1 MAAKLSPGAALLL
14 ALALLTGL
22 SQFHRSALGVIAP
35 ELSADLALTPAMLGA
50 ANGMFFAALLVMQL
64 PVGIALDRLGPRRLV
79 AGLSVIAVL
88 GIVLQSMATD
98 GTVLL
103 FARALIGIGCAAS
116 FMSAVVLCAR
126 WYGRGE
132 MTLALSRVFAL
143 SQVGILL
150 AGAPLAWL
158 AGWLGWREAFL
169 VAALLTG
176 VVALAWWRLVRDD
189 PPHRAAP
196 KRPSETLIE
205 ALRGQFSIW
214 RLPGLPRVLALHLV
228 AYAAAATVIGLWAG
242 PYLADVHGLDAN
254 ARGRALAVMGLA
266 MPIGLLLV
274 GPLEKHF
281 FPRAAL
287 ITAGAALSALMLVGL
302 ALWPTPPLPVAL
314 GLLVGLIF
322 FSSYPVLLVT
332 EARGLFPDHLV
343 GRGAST
349 VNMAQLLGSALLP
362 ILVGLVVGL
371 FPMVEAAR
379 PEAAYRAGFAVLAG
393 GLLLGLL
400 GWLVMPRPKPAP
412 P

>member
-1 MAAKLSPGAALLL
+1 MLSPNAALLL
-14 ALALLTGL
+14 ALTLLTGL

-35 ELSADLALTPAMLGA
+35 ELSADLALSPAMLGA
-50 ANGMFFAALLVMQL
+50 ANGMFFAAILVMQL
-64 PVGIALDRLGPRRLV
+64 PVGIALDRLGPRLVV

-88 GIVLQSMATD
+88 GLVLQGLATD
-98 GTVLL
+98 GTTLL
-103 FARALIGIGCAAS
+103 VARALIGIGCAAS

-126 WYGRGE
+126 WYAGGD

-143 SQVGILL
+143 SQIGILL

-158 AGWLGWREAFL
+158 AGWLGWRDAFL
-169 VAALLTG
+169 ISALLTG
-176 VVALAWWRLVRDD
+176 LAALAWWRLVQND
-189 PPHRAAP
+189 PPHKPAP
-196 KRPSETLIE
+196 ARKPESLRE

-214 RLPGLPRVLALHLV
+214 RLPGLSRVLALHLV

-242 PYLADVHGLDAN
+242 PYLADVHGLDAK
-254 ARGRALAVMGLA
+254 ARGRALAAMGLA

-287 ITAGAALSALMLVGL
+287 ITAGAALSALMLMGL

-343 GRGAST
+343 GRGATT
-349 VNMAQLLGSALLP
+349 VNMAQLVGSALLP
-362 ILVGLVVGL
+362 LLVGMVIGF
-371 FPMVEAAR
+371 FPIEEAVR

-393 GLLLGLL
+393 SLLLGLA
-400 GWLVMPRPKPAP
+400 GWLLLPRTKP
-412 P
+412 

>member
-1 MAAKLSPGAALLL
+1 MLSPNAALLL

-35 ELSADLALTPAMLGA
+35 ELSADLALTPVMLGA
-50 ANGMFFAALLVMQL
+50 ANGMFFAAILVMQL
-64 PVGIALDRLGPRRLV
+64 PVGIALDRLGPRLVV

-88 GIVLQSMATD
+88 GLVLQGLATD
-98 GTVLL
+98 GATLL
-103 FARALIGIGCAAS
+103 VARALIGIGCAAS

-126 WYGRGE
+126 WYAGGD
-132 MTLALSRVFAL
+132 MTLALSRIFAL
-143 SQVGILL
+143 SQIGILL

-169 VAALLTG
+169 ISALLTG
-176 VVALAWWRLVRDD
+176 LAALAWWRLVQND
-189 PPHRAAP
+189 PPDKPAP
-196 KRPSETLIE
+196 ARKPESLRE

-214 RLPGLPRVLALHLV
+214 RLPGLSRVLALHLV

-242 PYLADVHGLDAN
+242 PYLADVHGLDAK
-254 ARGRALAVMGLA
+254 ARGRALAAMGLA
-266 MPIGLLLV
+266 LPIGLLLV

-287 ITAGAALSALMLVGL
+287 ITAGAALSALMLIGL

-343 GRGAST
+343 GRGATT
-349 VNMAQLLGSALLP
+349 VNMAQLVGSALLP
-362 ILVGLVVGL
+362 LLVGIVIGF
-371 FPMVEAAR
+371 FPIEEAVR
-379 PEAAYRAGFAVLAG
+379 PEIAYRAGFAVLAG
-393 GLLLGLL
+393 SLLLGLA
-400 GWLVMPRPKPAP
+400 GWLLLPRTKA
-412 P
+412 

>member
-1 MAAKLSPGAALLL
+1 MLSPNAALLL
-14 ALALLTGL
+14 ALTLLTGL

-35 ELSADLALTPAMLGA
+35 ELSADLALSPAMLGA
-50 ANGMFFAALLVMQL
+50 ANGMFFAAILVMQL
-64 PVGIALDRLGPRRLV
+64 PVGIALDRLGPRLVV

-88 GIVLQSMATD
+88 GLVLQGLATD
-98 GTVLL
+98 GTTLL
-103 FARALIGIGCAAS
+103 VARALIGIGCAAS

-126 WYGRGE
+126 WYAGGD

-143 SQVGILL
+143 SQIGILL

-158 AGWLGWREAFL
+158 AGWLGWRDAFL
-169 VAALLTG
+169 ISALLTG
-176 VVALAWWRLVRDD
+176 LAALAWWRLVQND
-189 PPHRAAP
+189 PPHKPAP
-196 KRPSETLIE
+196 ARKPESLME

-214 RLPGLPRVLALHLV
+214 RLPGLSRVLALHLV

-242 PYLADVHGLDAN
+242 PYLADVHGLDAK
-254 ARGRALAVMGLA
+254 ARGRALAAMGLA

-281 FPRAAL
+281 FPRTAL
-287 ITAGAALSALMLVGL
+287 VTAGAALSALMLIGL

-343 GRGAST
+343 GRGATT
-349 VNMAQLLGSALLP
+349 VNMAQLVGSALLP
-362 ILVGLVVGL
+362 LLVGLVIGF
-371 FPMVEAAR
+371 FPIEEAVR
-379 PEAAYRAGFAVLAG
+379 PEIAYRAGFAVLAG
-393 GLLLGLL
+393 SLLLGLA
-400 GWLVMPRPKPAP
+400 GWLLLPRTKA
-412 P
+412 

>member
-1 MAAKLSPGAALLL
+1 MLSPNAALLL
-14 ALALLTGL
+14 ALTLLTGL

-35 ELSADLALTPAMLGA
+35 ELSADLALSPAMLGA
-50 ANGMFFAALLVMQL
+50 ANGMFFAAILVMQL
-64 PVGIALDRLGPRRLV
+64 PVGIALDRLGPRLVV

-88 GIVLQSMATD
+88 GLVLQGLATD
-98 GTVLL
+98 GTTLL
-103 FARALIGIGCAAS
+103 VARALIGIGCAAS

-126 WYGRGE
+126 WYAGGD

-143 SQVGILL
+143 SQIGILL

-169 VAALLTG
+169 ISALLTG
-176 VVALAWWRLVRDD
+176 LAALAWWRLVQND
-189 PPHRAAP
+189 PPDKPAP
-196 KRPSETLIE
+196 ARKPESLME

-214 RLPGLPRVLALHLV
+214 RLPGLSRVLALHLV

-242 PYLADVHGLDAN
+242 PYLADVHGLDAK
-254 ARGRALAVMGLA
+254 ARGRALAAMGLA

-287 ITAGAALSALMLVGL
+287 VTAGAALSALMLIGL

-343 GRGAST
+343 GRGATT

-362 ILVGLVVGL
+362 LLVGLVVGF
-371 FPMVEAAR
+371 FPIEEAVR

-393 GLLLGLL
+393 SLLLGLA
-400 GWLVMPRPKPAP
+400 GWLLLPRTKA
-412 P
+412 

>member
-1 MAAKLSPGAALLL
+1 LKVMLSPNAALLL

-50 ANGMFFAALLVMQL
+50 ANGMFFAAILVMQL
-64 PVGIALDRLGPRRLV
+64 PVGIALDRLGPRLVV

-88 GIVLQSMATD
+88 GLVLQGLATD
-98 GTVLL
+98 GTTLL
-103 FARALIGIGCAAS
+103 VARALIGIGCAAS

-126 WYGRGE
+126 WYAGGD
-132 MTLALSRVFAL
+132 MTLALSRIFAL
-143 SQVGILL
+143 SQIGILL

-176 VVALAWWRLVRDD
+176 LAALAWWRLVQND
-189 PPHRAAP
+189 PPHKPAP
-196 KRPSETLIE
+196 ARKPESLRE

-214 RLPGLPRVLALHLV
+214 RLPGLSRVLALHLV

-254 ARGRALAVMGLA
+254 ARGRALAAMGLA

-281 FPRAAL
+281 FPRAGL
-287 ITAGAALSALMLVGL
+287 ITAGAALSALMLIGL

-343 GRGAST
+343 GRGATT
-349 VNMAQLLGSALLP
+349 VNMAQLVGSALLP
-362 ILVGLVVGL
+362 LLVGLVIGF
-371 FPMVEAAR
+371 FPMAEAAR

-393 GLLLGLL
+393 SLLLGLA
-400 GWLVMPRPKPAP
+400 GWLLLPRTKA
-412 P
+412 

>member
-1 MAAKLSPGAALLL
+1 MLSPNAALLL
-14 ALALLTGL
+14 ALTLLTGL

-35 ELSADLALTPAMLGA
+35 ELSADLALSPAMLGA
-50 ANGMFFAALLVMQL
+50 ANGMFFAAILVMQL
-64 PVGIALDRLGPRRLV
+64 PVGIALDRLGPRLVV

-88 GIVLQSMATD
+88 GLVLQGLATD
-98 GTVLL
+98 GTTLL
-103 FARALIGIGCAAS
+103 VARALIGIGCAAS

-126 WYGRGE
+126 WYAGGD

-143 SQVGILL
+143 SQIGILL

-158 AGWLGWREAFL
+158 AGWLGWRDAFL
-169 VAALLTG
+169 ISALLTG
-176 VVALAWWRLVRDD
+176 LAALAWWRLVQND
-189 PPHRAAP
+189 PPHKPAP
-196 KRPSETLIE
+196 ARKPESLRE

-214 RLPGLPRVLALHLV
+214 RLPGLSRVLALHLV

-242 PYLADVHGLDAN
+242 PYLADVHGLDAK
-254 ARGRALAVMGLA
+254 ARGRALAAMGLA

-287 ITAGAALSALMLVGL
+287 VTAGAALSALMLIGL

-343 GRGAST
+343 GRGATT
-349 VNMAQLLGSALLP
+349 VNMAQLVGSALLP
-362 ILVGLVVGL
+362 LLVGLVIGF
-371 FPMVEAAR
+371 FPIEEAVR

-393 GLLLGLL
+393 SLLLGLA
-400 GWLVMPRPKPAP
+400 GWLLLPRTKA
-412 P
+412 

>member
-1 MAAKLSPGAALLL
+1 MLSPNAALLL
-14 ALALLTGL
+14 ALTLLTGL

-35 ELSADLALTPAMLGA
+35 ELSADLALSPAMLGA
-50 ANGMFFAALLVMQL
+50 ANGMFFAAILVMQL
-64 PVGIALDRLGPRRLV
+64 PVGIALDRLGPRLVV

-88 GIVLQSMATD
+88 GLVLQGLATD
-98 GTVLL
+98 GTTLL
-103 FARALIGIGCAAS
+103 VARALIGIGCAAS

-126 WYGRGE
+126 WYAGGD
-132 MTLALSRVFAL
+132 MTLALSRIFAL
-143 SQVGILL
+143 SQIGILL

-158 AGWLGWREAFL
+158 AGWLGWRDAFL
-169 VAALLTG
+169 ISALLTG
-176 VVALAWWRLVRDD
+176 LAALAWWRLVQND
-189 PPHRAAP
+189 PPHKPAP
-196 KRPSETLIE
+196 ARKPESLRE

-214 RLPGLPRVLALHLV
+214 RLPGLSRVLALHLV

-242 PYLADVHGLDAN
+242 PYLADVHGLDAK
-254 ARGRALAVMGLA
+254 ARGRALAAMGLA

-287 ITAGAALSALMLVGL
+287 VTAGAALSALMLIGL

-343 GRGAST
+343 GRGATT
-349 VNMAQLLGSALLP
+349 VNMAQLVGSALLP
-362 ILVGLVVGL
+362 LLVGLVIGF
-371 FPMVEAAR
+371 FPIEEAVR
-379 PEAAYRAGFAVLAG
+379 PEIAYRAGFAVLAG
-393 GLLLGLL
+393 SLLLGLA
-400 GWLVMPRPKPAP
+400 GWLLLPRTKA
-412 P
+412 

>member
-1 MAAKLSPGAALLL
+1 MLSPNAALLL
-14 ALALLTGL
+14 ALTLLTGL

-35 ELSADLALTPAMLGA
+35 ELSADLALSPAMLGA
-50 ANGMFFAALLVMQL
+50 ANGMFFAAILVMQL
-64 PVGIALDRLGPRRLV
+64 PVGIALDRLGPRLVV

-88 GIVLQSMATD
+88 GLVLQGLATD
-98 GTVLL
+98 GTTLL
-103 FARALIGIGCAAS
+103 VARALIGIGCAAS

-126 WYGRGE
+126 WYAGGD
-132 MTLALSRVFAL
+132 MTLALSRIFAL
-143 SQVGILL
+143 SQIGILL

-169 VAALLTG
+169 ISALLTG
-176 VVALAWWRLVRDD
+176 LAALAWWRLVQDD
-189 PPHRAAP
+189 PPDKPAP
-196 KRPSETLIE
+196 TRKPESLME

-214 RLPGLPRVLALHLV
+214 RLPGLSRVLALHLV

-242 PYLADVHGLDAN
+242 PYLADVHGLDAK
-254 ARGRALAVMGLA
+254 ARGRALAAMGLA

-287 ITAGAALSALMLVGL
+287 VTAGAALSALMLIGL

-343 GRGAST
+343 GRGATT
-349 VNMAQLLGSALLP
+349 VNMAQLVGSALLP
-362 ILVGLVVGL
+362 LLVGIVIGF
-371 FPMVEAAR
+371 FPMAEAAR

-393 GLLLGLL
+393 SLLLGLA
-400 GWLVMPRPKPAP
+400 GWLLLPRTKA
-412 P
+412 

>member
-1 MAAKLSPGAALLL
+1 MLSPNAALLL
-14 ALALLTGL
+14 ALTLLTGL

-35 ELSADLALTPAMLGA
+35 ELSADLALSPAMLGA
-50 ANGMFFAALLVMQL
+50 ANGMFFAAILVMQL
-64 PVGIALDRLGPRRLV
+64 PVGIALDRLGPRLVV

-88 GIVLQSMATD
+88 GLVLQGLATD
-98 GTVLL
+98 GTTLL
-103 FARALIGIGCAAS
+103 VARALIGIGCAAS

-126 WYGRGE
+126 WYAGGD

-143 SQVGILL
+143 SQIGILL

-158 AGWLGWREAFL
+158 AGWLGWRDAFL
-169 VAALLTG
+169 ISALLTG
-176 VVALAWWRLVRDD
+176 LAALAWWRLVQND
-189 PPHRAAP
+189 PPHKPAP
-196 KRPSETLIE
+196 ARKPESLRE

-214 RLPGLPRVLALHLV
+214 RLPGLSRVLALHLV

-242 PYLADVHGLDAN
+242 PYLADVHGLDAK
-254 ARGRALAVMGLA
+254 ARGRALAAMGLA

-281 FPRAAL
+281 FPRTAL
-287 ITAGAALSALMLVGL
+287 VTAGAALSALMLIGL

-343 GRGAST
+343 GRGATT
-349 VNMAQLLGSALLP
+349 VNMAQLVGSALLP
-362 ILVGLVVGL
+362 LLVGLVIGF
-371 FPMVEAAR
+371 FPIEEAVR

-393 GLLLGLL
+393 SLLLGLA
-400 GWLVMPRPKPAP
+400 GWLLLPRTKA
-412 P
+412 

>member
-1 MAAKLSPGAALLL
+1 MLSPNAALLL
-14 ALALLTGL
+14 ALTLLTGL

-35 ELSADLALTPAMLGA
+35 ELSADLALSPAMLGA
-50 ANGMFFAALLVMQL
+50 ANGMFFAAILVMQL
-64 PVGIALDRLGPRRLV
+64 PVGIALDRLGPRLVV

-88 GIVLQSMATD
+88 GLVLQGLATD
-98 GTVLL
+98 GTTLL
-103 FARALIGIGCAAS
+103 VARALIGIGCAAS

-126 WYGRGE
+126 WYAGGD
-132 MTLALSRVFAL
+132 MTLALSRIFAL
-143 SQVGILL
+143 SQIGILL

-158 AGWLGWREAFL
+158 AGWLGWRDAFL
-169 VAALLTG
+169 ISALLTG
-176 VVALAWWRLVRDD
+176 LAALAWWRLVQND
-189 PPHRAAP
+189 PPHKPAP
-196 KRPSETLIE
+196 ARKPESLRE

-214 RLPGLPRVLALHLV
+214 RLPGLSRVLALHLV

-242 PYLADVHGLDAN
+242 PYLADVHGLDAK
-254 ARGRALAVMGLA
+254 ARGRALAAMGLA

-287 ITAGAALSALMLVGL
+287 ITAGAALSALMLIGL

-343 GRGAST
+343 GRGATT
-349 VNMAQLLGSALLP
+349 VNMAQLVGSALLP
-362 ILVGLVVGL
+362 LLVGLVIGF
-371 FPMVEAAR
+371 FPIEEAVR

-393 GLLLGLL
+393 SLLLGLA
-400 GWLVMPRPKPAP
+400 GWLLLPRTKP
-412 P
+412 

>member
-1 MAAKLSPGAALLL
+1 LTVMLSPNAALLL
-14 ALALLTGL
+14 ALTLLTGL

-50 ANGMFFAALLVMQL
+50 ANGMFFAAILVMQL
-64 PVGIALDRLGPRRLV
+64 PVGIALDRLGPRLVV

-88 GIVLQSMATD
+88 GLVLQGLATD
-98 GTVLL
+98 GTTLL
-103 FARALIGIGCAAS
+103 VARALIGIGCAAS

-126 WYGRGE
+126 WYAGGD
-132 MTLALSRVFAL
+132 MTLALSRIFAL
-143 SQVGILL
+143 SQIGILL

-169 VAALLTG
+169 ISALLTG
-176 VVALAWWRLVRDD
+176 LAALAWWRLVQND
-189 PPHRAAP
+189 PPHKPAP
-196 KRPSETLIE
+196 ARKPESLME

-214 RLPGLPRVLALHLV
+214 RLPGLSRVLALHLV

-242 PYLADVHGLDAN
+242 PYLADVHGLDAK
-254 ARGRALAVMGLA
+254 ARGRALAAMGLA

-287 ITAGAALSALMLVGL
+287 ITAGAALSALMLIGL

-343 GRGAST
+343 GRGATT
-349 VNMAQLLGSALLP
+349 VNMAQLVGSALLP
-362 ILVGLVVGL
+362 LLVGLVIGF
-371 FPMVEAAR
+371 FPIEEAVR

-393 GLLLGLL
+393 SLLLGLA
-400 GWLVMPRPKPAP
+400 GWLLLPRAKA
-412 P
+412 

>member
-1 MAAKLSPGAALLL
+1 
-14 ALALLTGL
+14 
-22 SQFHRSALGVIAP
+22 
-35 ELSADLALTPAMLGA
+35 
-50 ANGMFFAALLVMQL
+50 
-64 PVGIALDRLGPRRLV
+64 V

-88 GIVLQSMATD
+88 GLVLQGLATD
-98 GTVLL
+98 GTTLL
-103 FARALIGIGCAAS
+103 VARALIGIGCAAS

-126 WYGRGE
+126 WYAGGD

-143 SQVGILL
+143 SQIGILL

-158 AGWLGWREAFL
+158 AGWLGWRDAFL
-169 VAALLTG
+169 ISALLTG
-176 VVALAWWRLVRDD
+176 LAALAWWRLVQND
-189 PPHRAAP
+189 PPHKPAP
-196 KRPSETLIE
+196 ARKPESLRE

-214 RLPGLPRVLALHLV
+214 RLPGLSRVLALHLV

-242 PYLADVHGLDAN
+242 PYLADVHGLDAK
-254 ARGRALAVMGLA
+254 ARGRALAAMGLA

-287 ITAGAALSALMLVGL
+287 VTAGAALSALMLIGL

-343 GRGAST
+343 GRGATT
-349 VNMAQLLGSALLP
+349 VNMAQLVGSALLP
-362 ILVGLVVGL
+362 LLVGIVIGF
-371 FPMVEAAR
+371 FPIEEAVR

-393 GLLLGLL
+393 SLLLGLA
-400 GWLVMPRPKPAP
+400 GWLLLPRTKA
-412 P
+412 

>member
-1 MAAKLSPGAALLL
+1 MLSPNAALLL

-50 ANGMFFAALLVMQL
+50 ANGMFFAAILVMQL
-64 PVGIALDRLGPRRLV
+64 PVGIALDRLGPRLVV

-88 GIVLQSMATD
+88 GLVLQGLATD
-98 GTVLL
+98 GTTLL
-103 FARALIGIGCAAS
+103 VARALIGIGCAAS

-126 WYGRGE
+126 WYAGGD
-132 MTLALSRVFAL
+132 MTLALSRIFAL
-143 SQVGILL
+143 SQIGILL

-169 VAALLTG
+169 ISALLTG
-176 VVALAWWRLVRDD
+176 LAALAWWRLVQDD
-189 PPHRAAP
+189 PPDKPAP
-196 KRPSETLIE
+196 TRKPESLRE

-214 RLPGLPRVLALHLV
+214 RLPGLSRVLALHLV

-287 ITAGAALSALMLVGL
+287 ITAGAALSALMLIGL

-343 GRGAST
+343 GRGATT

-362 ILVGLVVGL
+362 LLVGLVIGF
-371 FPMVEAAR
+371 FPMAEFAR

-393 GLLLGLL
+393 SLLLGLA
-400 GWLVMPRPKPAP
+400 GWLLLPRAKA
-412 P
+412 

>member
-50 ANGMFFAALLVMQL
+50 ANAMFFASLLVMQL
-64 PVGIALDRLGPRRLV
+64 PVGIALDRLGPRLVV
-79 AGLSVIAVL
+79 AGLSAIAVL
-88 GIVLQSMATD
+88 GLVLQSLAVD
-98 GTVLL
+98 GTTLL
-103 FARALIGIGCAAS
+103 LARALIGIGSAAS
-116 FMSAVVLCAR
+116 FMAAVVLCAR
-126 WYGRGE
+126 WYAGGE

-143 SQVGILL
+143 SQLGILL

-169 VAALLTG
+169 VSAMVTALA
-176 VVALAWWRLVRDD
+176 ALAWWRLVRND
-189 PPHRAAP
+189 PPDRPAPARRAE
-196 KRPSETLIE
+196 SLME

-214 RLPGLPRVLALHLV
+214 RLPGLARVLALHLV

-242 PYLADVHGLDAN
+242 PYFADVHGLN
-254 ARGRALAVMGLA
+254 AHERGLALAAMGLA

-274 GPLEKHF
+274 GPLERRF
-281 FPRAAL
+281 FRRSAM
-287 ITAGAALSALMLVGL
+287 ISAGAALSVTTLVML
-302 ALWPTPPLPVAL
+302 ALWPAPPLPLAL
-314 GLLVGLIF
+314 GLLVGLVL

-332 EARGLFPDHLV
+332 EARMLFPDHLV

-349 VNMAQLLGSALLP
+349 VNMAQVLGSSLLP
-362 ILVGLVVGL
+362 LLVGLVIGF
-371 FPMVEAAR
+371 FPLEEAAR

-393 GLLLGLL
+393 SLLLGLA
-400 GWLVMPRPKPAP
+400 GWLLLPRAKA
-412 P
+412 

>member
-1 MAAKLSPGAALLL
+1 MLSPNAALLL
-14 ALALLTGL
+14 ALTLLTGL

-35 ELSADLALTPAMLGA
+35 ELSADLALSPGMLGA
-50 ANGMFFAALLVMQL
+50 ANGMFFAAILVMQL
-64 PVGIALDRLGPRRLV
+64 PVGIALDRLGPRLVV

-88 GIVLQSMATD
+88 GLVLQGLATD
-98 GTVLL
+98 GTTLL
-103 FARALIGIGCAAS
+103 VARALIGIGCAAS

-126 WYGRGE
+126 WYAGGD

-143 SQVGILL
+143 SQIGILL

-169 VAALLTG
+169 ISALLTG
-176 VVALAWWRLVRDD
+176 LAALAWWRLVQND
-189 PPHRAAP
+189 PPDKPAP
-196 KRPSETLIE
+196 ARKPESLME

-214 RLPGLPRVLALHLV
+214 RLPGLSRVLALHLV

-242 PYLADVHGLDAN
+242 PYLADVHGLDAK
-254 ARGRALAVMGLA
+254 ARGRALAAMGLA

-287 ITAGAALSALMLVGL
+287 VTAGAALSALMLIGL

-343 GRGAST
+343 GRGATT
-349 VNMAQLLGSALLP
+349 VNMAQLVGSALLP
-362 ILVGLVVGL
+362 LLVGIVIGF
-371 FPMVEAAR
+371 FPIEEAVR

-393 GLLLGLL
+393 SLLLGLA
-400 GWLVMPRPKPAP
+400 GWLLLPRTKA
-412 P
+412 

>member
-1 MAAKLSPGAALLL
+1 MLSPNAALLL
-14 ALALLTGL
+14 ALTLLTGL

-35 ELSADLALTPAMLGA
+35 ELSADLALSPAMLGA
-50 ANGMFFAALLVMQL
+50 ANGMFFAAILVMQL
-64 PVGIALDRLGPRRLV
+64 PVGIALDRLGPRLVV

-88 GIVLQSMATD
+88 GLVLQGLATD
-98 GTVLL
+98 GTTLL
-103 FARALIGIGCAAS
+103 VARALIGIGCAAS

-126 WYGRGE
+126 WYAGGD

-143 SQVGILL
+143 SQIGILL

-158 AGWLGWREAFL
+158 AGWLGWRDAFL
-169 VAALLTG
+169 ISALLTG
-176 VVALAWWRLVRDD
+176 LAALAWWRLVQND
-189 PPHRAAP
+189 PPHKPAP
-196 KRPSETLIE
+196 ARKPESLRE

-214 RLPGLPRVLALHLV
+214 RLPGLSRVLALHLV

-242 PYLADVHGLDAN
+242 PYLADVHGLDAK
-254 ARGRALAVMGLA
+254 ARGRALAAMGLA

-287 ITAGAALSALMLVGL
+287 VTAGAALSALMLIGL

-343 GRGAST
+343 GRGATT
-349 VNMAQLLGSALLP
+349 VNMAQLVGSALLP
-362 ILVGLVVGL
+362 LLVGLVIGF
-371 FPMVEAAR
+371 FPIEEAVR
-379 PEAAYRAGFAVLAG
+379 PETAYRAGFAVLAG
-393 GLLLGLL
+393 SLLLGLA
-400 GWLVMPRPKPAP
+400 GWLLLPRTKA
-412 P
+412 

>member
-1 MAAKLSPGAALLL
+1 MLSPNAALLL
-14 ALALLTGL
+14 ALTLLTGL

-35 ELSADLALTPAMLGA
+35 ELSADLALSPAMLGA
-50 ANGMFFAALLVMQL
+50 ANGMFFAAILVMQL
-64 PVGIALDRLGPRRLV
+64 PVGIALDRLGPRLVV

-88 GIVLQSMATD
+88 GLVLQGLATD
-98 GTVLL
+98 GTTLL
-103 FARALIGIGCAAS
+103 VARALIGIGCAAS

-126 WYGRGE
+126 WYAGGD

-143 SQVGILL
+143 SQIGILL

-169 VAALLTG
+169 ISALLTG
-176 VVALAWWRLVRDD
+176 LAALAWWRLVQND
-189 PPHRAAP
+189 PPDKPAP
-196 KRPSETLIE
+196 ARKPESLME

-214 RLPGLPRVLALHLV
+214 RLPGLSRVLALHLV

-242 PYLADVHGLDAN
+242 PYLADVHGLDAK
-254 ARGRALAVMGLA
+254 ARGRALAAMGLA

-287 ITAGAALSALMLVGL
+287 VTAGAALSALMLIGL

-343 GRGAST
+343 GRGATT
-349 VNMAQLLGSALLP
+349 VNMAQLVGSALLP
-362 ILVGLVVGL
+362 LLVGIVVGF
-371 FPMVEAAR
+371 FPIEEAVR

-393 GLLLGLL
+393 SLLLGLA
-400 GWLVMPRPKPAP
+400 GWLLLPRTKP
-412 P
+412 

>member
-1 MAAKLSPGAALLL
+1 MLSPNAALLL
-14 ALALLTGL
+14 ALTLLTGL

-35 ELSADLALTPAMLGA
+35 ELSADLALSPAMLGA
-50 ANGMFFAALLVMQL
+50 ANGMFFAAILVMQL
-64 PVGIALDRLGPRRLV
+64 PVGIALDRLGPRLVV

-88 GIVLQSMATD
+88 GLVLQGLATD
-98 GTVLL
+98 GTTLL
-103 FARALIGIGCAAS
+103 VARALIGIGCAAS

-126 WYGRGE
+126 WYAGGD

-143 SQVGILL
+143 SQIGILL

-169 VAALLTG
+169 ISALLTG
-176 VVALAWWRLVRDD
+176 LAALAWWRLVQND
-189 PPHRAAP
+189 PPHKPAP
-196 KRPSETLIE
+196 ARKPESLME

-214 RLPGLPRVLALHLV
+214 RLPGLSRVLALHLV

-242 PYLADVHGLDAN
+242 PYLADVHGLDAK
-254 ARGRALAVMGLA
+254 ARGRALAAMGLA

-287 ITAGAALSALMLVGL
+287 ITAGAALSALMLIGL

-343 GRGAST
+343 GRGATT
-349 VNMAQLLGSALLP
+349 VNMAQLVGSALLP
-362 ILVGLVVGL
+362 LLVGIVVGF
-371 FPMVEAAR
+371 FPIEEAVR

-393 GLLLGLL
+393 SLLLGLA
-400 GWLVMPRPKPAP
+400 GWLLLPRAKA
-412 P
+412 

>member
-1 MAAKLSPGAALLL
+1 MARLSPAAALLL

-50 ANGMFFAALLVMQL
+50 ANGMFFASLLLMQL

-79 AGLSVIAVL
+79 AGLSVIAVVGL
-88 GIVLQSMATD
+88 VVQSLATD
-98 GTVLL
+98 GAMLL
-103 FARALIGIGCAAS
+103 GARALIGIGSAAS
-116 FMSAVVLCAR
+116 FMAAVVLCAR
-126 WYGRGE
+126 WYAGAE

-143 SQVGILL
+143 SQCGILL

-169 VAALLTG
+169 VSAMLTG
-176 VVALAWWRLVRDD
+176 AAAFLWWRLVRDD
-189 PPHRAAP
+189 PPHRPAP
-196 KRPSETLIE
+196 PRRTETLGE

-214 RLPGLPRVLALHLV
+214 SLPGLSRVLALHLV

-242 PYLADVHGLDAN
+242 PYFADVHGLNAN
-254 ARGRALAVMGLA
+254 ERGLALAAMGLA

-274 GPLEKHF
+274 GPLERHYF
-281 FPRAAL
+281 ARSGL
-287 ITAGAALSALMLVGL
+287 IGAGATLSALMLLAL
-302 ALWPTPPLPVAL
+302 ALWPAPPLPMAL
-314 GLLVGLIF
+314 GLLVGLVL

-332 EARGLFPDHLV
+332 EARSLFPDHLV

-349 VNMAQLLGSALLP
+349 VNMAQVLGSSLLP
-362 ILVGLVVGL
+362 MLVGLVVGF

-379 PEAAYRAGFAVLAG
+379 PEVAYRAGFAVLAAC
-393 GLLLGLL
+393 LLLGLA
-400 GWLVMPRPKPAP
+400 GWYLLPRPKP
-412 P
+412 

>member
-1 MAAKLSPGAALLL
+1 MLSPNAALLL
-14 ALALLTGL
+14 ALTLLTGL

-35 ELSADLALTPAMLGA
+35 ELSADLALSPAMLGA
-50 ANGMFFAALLVMQL
+50 ANGMFFAAILVMQL
-64 PVGIALDRLGPRRLV
+64 PVGIALDRLGPRLVV

-88 GIVLQSMATD
+88 GLVLQGLATD
-98 GTVLL
+98 GTTLL
-103 FARALIGIGCAAS
+103 VARALIGIGCAAS

-126 WYGRGE
+126 WYAGGD
-132 MTLALSRVFAL
+132 MTLALSRIFAL
-143 SQVGILL
+143 SQIGILL

-158 AGWLGWREAFL
+158 SGWLGWRDAFL
-169 VAALLTG
+169 ISALLTG
-176 VVALAWWRLVRDD
+176 LAALAWWRLVQND
-189 PPHRAAP
+189 PPHKPAP
-196 KRPSETLIE
+196 ARKPESLRE

-214 RLPGLPRVLALHLV
+214 RLPGLSRVLALHLV

-242 PYLADVHGLDAN
+242 PYLADVHGLDAK
-254 ARGRALAVMGLA
+254 ARGRALAAMGLA

-287 ITAGAALSALMLVGL
+287 VTAGAALSALMLIGL

-343 GRGAST
+343 GRGATT
-349 VNMAQLLGSALLP
+349 VNMAQLVGSALLP
-362 ILVGLVVGL
+362 LLVGLVIGF
-371 FPMVEAAR
+371 FPIEEAVR
-379 PEAAYRAGFAVLAG
+379 PEVAYRAGFAVLAG
-393 GLLLGLL
+393 SLLLGLA
-400 GWLVMPRPKPAP
+400 GWLLLPRTKA
-412 P
+412 

>member
-1 MAAKLSPGAALLL
+1 MLSPNAALLL

-50 ANGMFFAALLVMQL
+50 ANGMFFAAILVMQL
-64 PVGIALDRLGPRRLV
+64 PVGIALDRLGPRLVV

-88 GIVLQSMATD
+88 GLVLQGLATD
-98 GTVLL
+98 GTTLL
-103 FARALIGIGCAAS
+103 VARALIGIGCAAS

-132 MTLALSRVFAL
+132 MTLALSRIFAL
-143 SQVGILL
+143 SQAGILL

-169 VAALLTG
+169 VAALVTG

-189 PPHRAAP
+189 PPHCPAP

-214 RLPGLPRVLALHLV
+214 RLPGLSRVLALHLV

-254 ARGRALAVMGLA
+254 ARGRALAAMGLA

-287 ITAGAALSALMLVGL
+287 VTAGAALSALMLIGL

-349 VNMAQLLGSALLP
+349 VNMAQLVGSALLP
-362 ILVGLVVGL
+362 LLVGLVIGF
-371 FPMVEAAR
+371 FPMAEAVR

-393 GLLLGLL
+393 SLLLGLA
-400 GWLVMPRPKPAP
+400 GWLLLPRARP
-412 P
+412 

>member
-1 MAAKLSPGAALLL
+1 MLSPNAALLL

-35 ELSADLALTPAMLGA
+35 ELSADLALSPAMLGA
-50 ANGMFFAALLVMQL
+50 ANGMFFAAILVMQL
-64 PVGIALDRLGPRRLV
+64 PVGIALDRLGPRRVV

-88 GIVLQSMATD
+88 GLLLQGLATD
-98 GTVLL
+98 GTTLL
-103 FARALIGIGCAAS
+103 VARALIGIGCAAS

-126 WYGRGE
+126 WYAGGD
-132 MTLALSRVFAL
+132 MTLALSRIFAL
-143 SQVGILL
+143 SQIGILL

-158 AGWLGWREAFL
+158 AGWLGWRDAFL
-169 VAALLTG
+169 ISALLTG
-176 VVALAWWRLVRDD
+176 LAALAWWRLVQND
-189 PPHRAAP
+189 PPHKPAP
-196 KRPSETLIE
+196 ARKPESLRE

-214 RLPGLPRVLALHLV
+214 RLPGLSRVLALHLV

-242 PYLADVHGLDAN
+242 PYLADVHGLDAK
-254 ARGRALAVMGLA
+254 ARGRALAAMGLA

-281 FPRAAL
+281 LSRAAL
-287 ITAGAALSALMLVGL
+287 VTAGAALSALMLIGL

-349 VNMAQLLGSALLP
+349 VNMAQLVGSALLP
-362 ILVGLVVGL
+362 LLVGLVIGF
-371 FPMVEAAR
+371 FPIEEAVR

-393 GLLLGLL
+393 SLLLGLA
-400 GWLVMPRPKPAP
+400 GWLLLPRTKA
-412 P
+412 